1 LAYALIMVKRKTS
14 KPKSKPAAARMV
26 RLFKNGRNQ
35 AVRIPREWELPGKA
49 AMVTKDGARLI
60 LEPVTKKTLADVIAE
75 MRRRGPLSPKDRF
88 PDIDSDLP
96 PAEPVD
102 L

>member
-1 LAYALIMVKRKTS
+1 MASALADASIMVKRKARDPRS
-14 KPKSKPAAARMV
+14 KSAAAP
-26 RLFKNGRNQ
+26 K
-35 AVRIPREWELPGKA
+35 
-49 AMVTKDGARLI
+49 
-60 LEPVTKKTLADVIAE
+60 PVAGKTLADVIAE
-75 MRRRGPLSPKDRF
+75 LRRRGPLSPEDRF